1 MNPADEYSSAGD
13 LLAALIRIP
22 SVNPEGD
29 PGTGPEN
36 TGEEKI
42 ATAVSRILE
51 GIGAQVRFDEVEPG
65 RPNVVGTF
73 PGGDG
78 KPAVLLGP
86 HLDTV
91 GVGAMSIDPFG
102 GERHGGKIYGRGAC
116 DTKGTMAAMLWA
128 LKELGPERI
137 SALDIGV
144 SFAGFMGEETG
155 QPGSRHFARKHA
167 GKYAFALVGEP
178 TRCQI
183 VHKHKGTLWLEI
195 SAAGKSAHGSTP
207 ERGENAIVKMAELVT
222 LLEEKFSRELSRDLY
237 RDKTLGHPTINIG
250 RIHGGTRTNI
260 VPENCSISVDLRV
273 TPALDPE
280 KALTLV
286 RDFMEQH
293 GGGKVTVQAGLS
305 CQPLDTPSE
314 NKFVQRLLALP
325 CSPELAGA
333 PWFCDAA
340 VLAGEG
346 DIPSVAAGP
355 GDIAQAHTADEW
367 IEEEELERG
376 VAFYRQFLEGRARSA
391 QGEKLPT
398 GP

>member
-1 MNPADEYSSAGD
+1 MKTEDEYSSVGD

-29 PGTGPEN
+29 PGTGSEN

-42 ATAVSRILE
+42 ARVISRMLE
-51 GIGAQVRFDEVEPG
+51 GLGAKVRLDEVEPG
-65 RPNVVGTF
+65 RPNVVATF
-73 PGGDG
+73 PGGTG

-102 GERHGGKIYGRGAC
+102 GDRHEGKIYGRGAC

-128 LKELGPERI
+128 LKELGVERI
-137 SALDIGV
+137 SDLDIGV

-155 QPGSRHFARKHA
+155 QPGSRHFARKYA

-178 TRCQI
+178 TCCQI
-183 VHKHKGTLWLEI
+183 VYKHKGTLWLEI

-207 ERGENAIVKMAELVT
+207 ERGENAIVKMAELVN
-222 LLEEKFSRELSRDLY
+222 LLETKFSGELSSEIY

-260 VPENCSISVDLRV
+260 VPGACSISVDLRV

-280 KALTLV
+280 NALTLV
-286 RDFMEQH
+286 RDFVEAH
-293 GGGKVTVQAGLS
+293 GEGKMTVQAGLR
-305 CQPLDTPSE
+305 CQPLDTPSD
-314 NKFVQRLLALP
+314 NRFVQRLLALP
-325 CSPELAGA
+325 CAPGLAGA

-346 DIPSVAAGP
+346 DIPAVAAGP

-367 IEEEELERG
+367 IVEEELERG
-376 VAFYRQFLEGRARSA
+376 VDFYRQFLEGRIRSA
-391 QGEKLPT
+391 QL
-398 GP
+398 